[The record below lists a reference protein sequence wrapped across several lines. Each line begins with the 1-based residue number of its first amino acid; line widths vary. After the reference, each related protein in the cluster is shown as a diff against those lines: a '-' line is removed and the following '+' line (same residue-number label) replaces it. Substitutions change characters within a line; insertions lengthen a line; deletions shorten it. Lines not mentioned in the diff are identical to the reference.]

1 MKKDYKH
8 PRFKAVELKMKGN
21 LLEWSAT
28 TDNSGSGNGGTTTG
42 GSDNNPTIG
51 GTDGEASAKGFSW
64 SFDDDY

>member
-21 LLEWSAT
+21 LLELSAT
-28 TDNSGSGNGGTTTG
+28 TGYSGSGNGDTSTG
-42 GSDNNPTIG
+42 RSG
-51 GTDGEASAKGFSW
+51 GPGKGEDDLEASAKGFSW

>member
-21 LLEWSAT
+21 LLELSDT
-28 TDNSGSGNGGTTTG
+28 TGYSGSGNGDTSTG
-42 GSDNNPTIG
+42 GSG
-51 GTDGEASAKGFSW
+51 GPGMGEDDGTASAKGFSW

>member
-8 PRFKAVELKMKGN
+8 PIFKAVELKMKGN

-28 TDNSGSGNGGTTTG
+28 TDNSGSVNGGTTTG

-51 GTDGEASAKGFSW
+51 GDNEEASAKGFSW

>member
-21 LLEWSAT
+21 LLEVVSAT
-28 TDNSGSGNGGTTTG
+28 TGNSAGDNGGTTTG
-42 GSDNNPTIG
+42 GSGGPTIG
-51 GTDGEASAKGFSW
+51 GTNEEASAKGFSW

>member
-21 LLEWSAT
+21 LLEWSDT
-28 TDNSGSGNGGTTTG
+28 TDNSAGDNGGTTTKASVNNLTVG
-42 GSDNNPTIG
+42 GDD
-51 GTDGEASAKGFSW
+51 GTAAAKGFSW